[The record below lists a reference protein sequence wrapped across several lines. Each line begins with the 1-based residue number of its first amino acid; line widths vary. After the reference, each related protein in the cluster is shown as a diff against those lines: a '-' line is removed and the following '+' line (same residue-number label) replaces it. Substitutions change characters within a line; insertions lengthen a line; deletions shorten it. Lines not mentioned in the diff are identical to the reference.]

1 MDQKGFNSNFQGGK
15 IEQLDRTS
23 SHTTVIP
30 KMRLFFLLLALDLP
44 VFAHELGPDLRKLPD
59 TTIRLLIDLF
69 KRDANRDGRIT
80 ESKFNWPKVLFSS
93 IDQNKD
99 GYMTTNEIEFLL

>member
-44 VFAHELGPDLRKLPD
+44 AFAHELGPDLRKLPD

>member
-23 SHTTVIP
+23 SHNTVIP

-44 VFAHELGPDLRKLPD
+44 AFAHELGPDLRKSSD

-80 ESKFNWPKVLFSS
+80 ESKFSGPRFCLAQSTKTRMG
-93 IDQNKD
+93 I
-99 GYMTTNEIEFLL
+99 